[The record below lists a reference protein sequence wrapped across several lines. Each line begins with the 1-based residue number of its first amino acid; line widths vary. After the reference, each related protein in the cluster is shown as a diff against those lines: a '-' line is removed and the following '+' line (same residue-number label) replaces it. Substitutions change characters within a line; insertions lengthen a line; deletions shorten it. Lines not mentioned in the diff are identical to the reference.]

1 MLPLARTLEPEWLD
15 ELDPADARARRARR
29 ELRLVNAIMGN
40 ASFLARALEGS
51 IAEGARIADLGAG
64 DGALM
69 LRIARKLG
77 TRAVRLA
84 LVDRACAP
92 SPQTLAQFNAL
103 GWDVTPCA
111 ADVFEWLARAGDF
124 DAITVNLFLHH
135 LEGARLRELLRLA
148 AARTPR
154 FAACEPR
161 RSRVAL
167 LGSRALVFLGCGP
180 VTRHDA
186 LLSVKAGFQGHEL
199 TELWPSSRDWQLE
212 EGARGPFSHL
222 FVARRHHA

>member
-1 MLPLARTLEPEWLD
+1 MPLARTLEPEWLD
-15 ELDPADARARRARR
+15 ELDPADARAQRARR

-40 ASFLARALEGS
+40 AGFIARALEGS
-51 IAEGARIADLGAG
+51 IAQGASIADLGAG

-69 LRIARKLG
+69 MRIARKLG
-77 TRAVRLA
+77 TRAARLS
-84 LVDRACAP
+84 LVDRACPP
-92 SPQTLAQFNAL
+92 SAQALARFSAL

-111 ADVFEWLARAGDF
+111 ADVFEWLAGAEYF

-135 LEGARLRELLRLA
+135 LEGPRLRELLRLA
-148 AARTPR
+148 AARTR
-154 FAACEPR
+154 LFVACEPR

-167 LGSRALVFLGCGP
+167 LASRALVFLGCGA

-186 LLSVKAGFQGHEL
+186 VLSVKAGFQGREL
-199 TELWPSSRDWQLE
+199 SDIWPPGPRWQLE

-222 FVARRHHA
+222 FVARRRHA